1 MLYSNRIEEKDM
13 YNDKKWQFIW
23 NMSHVVIIKELPKG
37 KTGCSV
43 RSAFIFLLFVRQYLL
58 LSTDSG
64 GFQGVRETKVMIK

>member
-1 MLYSNRIEEKDM
+1 
-13 YNDKKWQFIW
+13 
-23 NMSHVVIIKELPKG
+23 MSHVVIIKELPKG